1 MATLM
6 TWSRSKPSPVV
17 SQSTWSASCGWTVR
31 GVRSSSFAPRVV
43 GVHREGRGVR
53 RRRMSCSCRRRP
65 PVSVFSL
72 PRFLTPA
79 RRRFSLAPQEAVCGR
94 RRRGAALRRKA
105 RVVGWR
111 CGARAPA
118 GRGHGERLDGESGF
132 VKSGGVRRC
141 GTWRQSSPYRPKG
154 RRARDDRA
162 GGEHAVQV
170 RGIYD
175 STGSSPRG
183 RGTLFRSLQRPPCRP
198 GAVHPRAGGEH
209 RAAVSAANYV
219 YEVRFIPARAGNT
232 PQYTAYFVLV

>member
-1 MATLM
+1 MVPRLAPAWNGSGAQSNARSGQGSDSCRSAHRVCAVGASRQARSMATLM

-94 RRRGAALRRKA
+94 RRRGAALTRKA

-141 GTWRQSSPYRPKG
+141 GTWRQSSPPRRPSSV
-154 RRARDDRA
+154 RVAISERSNSAMRPNTVSTMRPA
-162 GGEHAVQV
+162 GVV
-170 RGIYD
+170 
-175 STGSSPRG
+175 
-183 RGTLFRSLQRPPCRP
+183 
-198 GAVHPRAGGEH
+198 
-209 RAAVSAANYV
+209 VSAQGA
-219 YEVRFIPARAGNT
+219 PSPG
-232 PQYTAYFVLV
+232 